1 MDLSF
6 ANDIPIWAKLLV
18 LLIAIIFIGYS
29 LKSLKS
35 GLIRGPWFL
44 VGVRFKRKEEPIAYW
59 IFLSLWLGMG
69 LAMLIFAIILFLAF
83 WLV

>member
-29 LKSLKS
+29 YKSLKS
-35 GLIRGPWFL
+35 GIIRGHWFL
-44 VGVRFKRKEEPIAYW
+44 VGIRFKRKEEPFAYW
-59 IFLSLWLGMG
+59 FYLILWLGMG
-69 LAMLIFAIILFLAF
+69 LAMLIFGIILFLPLF
-83 WLV
+83 LV